1 MHANILID
9 SKQNEQHRYYYR
21 NSWLQLIRPMT
32 LTGTISPIL
41 VGTGLAFLNGHFQ
54 MNLLF
59 ALFISALLIQSATNV
74 LNDYYDF
81 KYGQD
86 KEKWTKQDDAISHGP
101 AHETLP
107 YIASG
112 MLIVATLFGLYL
124 AYSSTMWVIIVG
136 ILGIL
141 AGFRYSA
148 GKSSFSS
155 IGMGEFVAAIFLG
168 PVVTM
173 LAYLVQ
179 AQTINSTVIM
189 VSLLFSMLIAS
200 MILTN
205 NIRDLKKDIGF
216 RKTLAYRLGRKKAV
230 RLLMTILVLPY
241 LSIIALVAF
250 QLLHL
255 PSLMSLLALPFA
267 IRLIWSFRKSASR
280 QEEIGGMKWAAR
292 HHWAFGM
299 LFAIS
304 LWLF

>member
-1 MHANILID
+1 
-9 SKQNEQHRYYYR
+9 
-21 NSWLQLIRPMT
+21 
-32 LTGTISPIL
+32 
-41 VGTGLAFLNGHFQ
+41 FQ

-86 KEKWTKQDDAISHGP
+86 KEKWAKQNDASSHGP
-101 AHETLP
+101 SHETLP

-112 MLIVATLFGLYL
+112 MLIVATIFGLSL
-124 AYSSTMWVIIVG
+124 AFSSTLLVILIG

-148 GKSSFSS
+148 GKRSFSS
-155 IGMGEFVAAIFLG
+155 IGIGEIIAAIFLG
-168 PVVTM
+168 PVVTI

-179 AQTINSTVIM
+179 TQTIDSTVII
-189 VSLLFSMLIAS
+189 VSSLFSMLIAS
-200 MILTN
+200 MILTS
-205 NIRDLKKDIGF
+205 NIRDLNKEF
-216 RKTLAYRLGRKKAV
+216 TFSNTLAYRLGCKKAV
-230 RLLMTILVLPY
+230 RLLMTILILPY
-241 LSIIALVAF
+241 LTMVVLVAF
-250 QLLHL
+250 QVLHL

-267 IRLIWSFRKSASR
+267 IRLIWSFRISASR
-280 QEEIGGMKWAAR
+280 QDEIGGMKWAAK
-292 HHWAFGM
+292 HHWAFGI